1 MIIDIHSSIIPDD
14 TETKTRLGIT
24 TEYYDQCT
32 VTQQLRR
39 MAENGIDSAV
49 VWTAIPFDSEWVMAR
64 NQWLAEE
71 IAKHQGKFIGF
82 AALYP
87 MDLKESLKA
96 LEQAIIKLGLSGIKV
111 HPLAQ
116 QFRFNDPKFIELVKE
131 IATLDVPLVIH
142 VDMREPG
149 LKDREEV
156 TEWAKPEFLLDVLT
170 VYDSPN
176 VMAAHMGGILVE
188 EIRNSKISFQ
198 TTGVQKETIEYACQ
212 QVGAERVLFGSDFP
226 SFQVEEE
233 IRKVHKANISPE
245 EREMI
250 FSGNAK
256 KMFNI

>member
-14 TETKTRLGIT
+14 SETKARLGIT

-39 MAENGIDSAV
+39 MEESGIDSAV
-49 VWTAIPFDSEWVMAR
+49 VWTAIPFESEWVMAR
-64 NQWLAEE
+64 NHWLAEE

-96 LEQAIIKLGLSGIKV
+96 LEQAIVKLGLSGIKV

-131 IATLDVPLVIH
+131 IAALDVPLVIH

-156 TEWAKPEFLLDVLT
+156 TEWAKPKFLLDVLT
-170 VYDSPN
+170 FYDSPN
-176 VMAAHMGGILVE
+176 LMAAHMGGILIE

-233 IRKVHKANISPE
+233 IRKVQEADISPK
-245 EREMI
+245 EREI
-250 FSGNAK
+250 IYSGSAK